1 MSTIKDVFTAHV
13 AKLSSLL
20 KPTIREFATEMDQEG
35 LISQAVARDPNV
47 LYTTIIDQ
55 FLAGLGFKEQRKI
68 EEQCL
73 KFFKILHNIGGPV
86 QGASEVMKDK
96 LIKEVQ
102 TKLNIDLN
110 LESVP
115 TPIDMS
121 QLHSKKESTSKLLFQ
136 FHYYYYYYYYYYTQY
151 WRTSQRCK

>member
-1 MSTIKDVFTAHV
+1 MRELPVESLFTLYFVIILRIVSKNIIIIIDPADSIARLVSTIKDVFTAHV

-20 KPTIREFATEMDQEG
+20 KPTIREIATEMDQEG

-73 KFFKILHNIGGPV
+73 KFFNILHNIGGPV

-96 LIKEVQ
+96 LIKEVK

-110 LESVP
+110 LESEC
-115 TPIDMS
+115 TNS
-121 QLHSKKESTSKLLFQ
+121 H
-136 FHYYYYYYYYYYTQY
+136 
-151 WRTSQRCK
+151 